1 MRSSRSG
8 AGKHGASGFLCKN
21 GKATGR
27 RKIRRMPNEER
38 LNSFMKNYDYL
49 ENDTTHA
56 MDRTYDR
63 DLPEACKYC
72 AYGKLPSSA
81 GTHCSGPCSIYLHGS
96 KDD

>member
-1 MRSSRSG
+1 
-8 AGKHGASGFLCKN
+8 
-21 GKATGR
+21 
-27 RKIRRMPNEER
+27 
-38 LNSFMKNYDYL
+38 MKNYDYL